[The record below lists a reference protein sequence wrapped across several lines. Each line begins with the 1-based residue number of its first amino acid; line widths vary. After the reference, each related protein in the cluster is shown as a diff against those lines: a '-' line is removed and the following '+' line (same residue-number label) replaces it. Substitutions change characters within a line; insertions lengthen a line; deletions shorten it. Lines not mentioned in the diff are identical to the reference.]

1 MKARYKVSLNDYSD
15 FELEAVWEIDFEFKY
30 FSEWLKNK
38 GIKTVQ
44 DAIIEMNTFL
54 SGSLNKEDNFNEHL
68 DYFLKNATTTLAN
81 FNDSDFRREEYL
93 ENKLF
98 SDADGFAI
106 GQCGIKLV
114 KFKKDLFV
122 RDEMLEVEVID

>member
-1 MKARYKVSLNDYSD
+1 MKARYKISLNDYSD

-44 DAIIEMNTFL
+44 DAIIEMNVFW
-54 SGSLNKEDNFNEHL
+54 SGSPNKEDNFNEHL
-68 DYFLKNATTTLAN
+68 DYFLKNATTVLAN
-81 FNDSDFRREEYL
+81 FNDSDWRSEEYL

-98 SDADGFAI
+98 SDTEGFAI
-106 GQCGIKLV
+106 GECGIKLV